1 MPNYRFYTG
10 HQTIDPLVIEF
21 VSDQEAVNKAKQLLG
36 GLDVEVGAR
45 VVIRLR
51 GGREDYARARYFCNA

>member
-10 HQTIDPLVIEF
+10 HQRIDPLVF
-21 VSDQEAVNKAKQLLG
+21 DFDSDQEAVNKAKQLLG
-36 GLDVEVGAR
+36 GLDVEVCQGVR

-51 GGREDYARARYFCNA
+51 GDGDYQQARS